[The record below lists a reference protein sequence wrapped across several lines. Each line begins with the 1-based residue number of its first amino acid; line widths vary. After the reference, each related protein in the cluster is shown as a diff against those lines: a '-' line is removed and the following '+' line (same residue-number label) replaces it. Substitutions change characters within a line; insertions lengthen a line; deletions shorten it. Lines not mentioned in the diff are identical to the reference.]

1 MNNFF
6 RWSMIVKNLISKA
19 ERKLVQDT
27 KKELEE
33 EFSGMQEFDENLN
46 INKRYLELKAMIWL
60 CRKFLG

>member
-1 MNNFF
+1 
-6 RWSMIVKNLISKA
+6 MIVKNLISKA

-33 EFSGMQEFDENLN
+33 EFNGMQEFDENLN

>member
-1 MNNFF
+1 
-6 RWSMIVKNLISKA
+6 MIVKNLISKA
-19 ERKLVQDT
+19 ERELVQNT

-46 INKRYLELKAMIWL
+46 PNKRYIELKAMIWL